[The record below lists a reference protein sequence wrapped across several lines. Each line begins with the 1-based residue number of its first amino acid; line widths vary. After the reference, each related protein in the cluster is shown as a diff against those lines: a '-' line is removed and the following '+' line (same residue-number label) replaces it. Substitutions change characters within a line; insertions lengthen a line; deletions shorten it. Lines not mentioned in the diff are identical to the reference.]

1 MRGRFHRRE
10 YVEYH
15 CSRGYRQLTPQREIR
30 TFDALSVVKQVGEI
44 ATGNRK
50 DVMMDITI
58 DQALNA
64 SSSLIRSR
72 FAQRFNFIGSS
83 RETSQG
89 SKTFLWR
96 NSVLSWKPNSV
107 SMLRKYTSGYGND
120 IDWAYYTGGFHR
132 VDFDLSGILEDAVEI
147 DEGISSLRLHSL
159 DRAFLV
165 MPRTSSVNNFCS
177 RTIDTVITASGSFTA
192 TLQRPLGWGDDDRS
206 SRNAVA
212 QDGGVVFVLELSL
225 LRQYDLQVKSEGPLA
240 SWKMCAYSSGL
251 FCGKI
256 HSNHLIFEFI
266 NLLGVGTLWAAR
278 KI

>member
-1 MRGRFHRRE
+1 LSQQYPIREVSLGGNLRVVVRTSMRGRFHRRE

-120 IDWAYYTGGFHR
+120 ID
-132 VDFDLSGILEDAVEI
+132 
-147 DEGISSLRLHSL
+147 
-159 DRAFLV
+159 
-165 MPRTSSVNNFCS
+165 
-177 RTIDTVITASGSFTA
+177 
-192 TLQRPLGWGDDDRS
+192 
-206 SRNAVA
+206 
-212 QDGGVVFVLELSL
+212 
-225 LRQYDLQVKSEGPLA
+225 
-240 SWKMCAYSSGL
+240 
-251 FCGKI
+251 
-256 HSNHLIFEFI
+256 
-266 NLLGVGTLWAAR
+266 
-278 KI
+278 